1 MNKLCTVKIDWCHIG
16 ILGNREIDKSE
27 TKLFSTQEKAE
38 QFLVN
43 SGFLY
48 GVPYP
53 FKTCGW
59 YYIRG
64 FKYPVCDRF
73 LIATTEMTI
82 VDAEELCSVGE

>member
-1 MNKLCTVKIDWCHIG
+1 M
-16 ILGNREIDKSE
+16 R

-53 FKTCGW
+53 FKICGW

-64 FKYPVCDRF
+64 FKFPVCDRF

-82 VDAEELCSVGE
+82 VDAEELCSVGECI